1 MALCQYIKVDE
12 VREKY
17 GYFKK
22 SNETD
27 MGTSEMKN
35 NKDEKQ
41 RNDLGKLEYNKDQD
55 LKKYSW
61 FPQKYCLQNK
71 KEAILKIKKPSSQEK
86 IPSEHK

>member
-41 RNDLGKLEYNKDQD
+41 RNDLGKLEYNKD
-55 LKKYSW
+55 
-61 FPQKYCLQNK
+61 
-71 KEAILKIKKPSSQEK
+71 
-86 IPSEHK
+86 

>member
-22 SNETD
+22 SNEID

-41 RNDLGKLEYNKDQD
+41 RNDLGKLEYNKD
-55 LKKYSW
+55 
-61 FPQKYCLQNK
+61 
-71 KEAILKIKKPSSQEK
+71 
-86 IPSEHK
+86 